1 MATEAAR
8 NTAQEECPFSGPPA
22 ALEPVNGQS
31 REVGFAIPESLQG
44 FTGGECLTQ
53 EDLII
58 PRYKIVQPT
67 SKTGNPGTFLC
78 NLTGEETESLHVA
91 VVKIHKGRIMW
102 DKENPSREEPL
113 CRSYDYM
120 TPDPSIKD
128 PPSPL
133 CAKMIKNPRTGKDVP
148 VQVCKMGSWEG
159 DERPP
164 CGTVYNLLCISLD
177 EDGLPFWI
185 TLHGASIKAVKNY
198 ASSVM
203 LRRKPFWVLRTTL
216 TLALKTEPHR
226 HYVAQ
231 FSMPK
236 AISPEMEEE
245 IVPQVDAL
253 KDADVRRTF
262 EAEEAAAMEWEN
274 REPGADEAEDP
285 DKPTFMK
292 G

>member
-1 MATEAAR
+1 MSTESAR
-8 NTAQEECPFSGPPA
+8 NTT
-22 ALEPVNGQS
+22 LELVNGQS
-31 REVGFAIPESLQG
+31 REVGFVIPESLQG

-67 SKTGNPGTFLC
+67 SKTGTQGTFLC

-102 DKENPSREEPL
+102 DKDNPSKEEPL

-120 TPDPSIKD
+120 TPDPEIKD

-133 CAKMIKNPRTGKDVP
+133 CAKMVKTRTGKDVP
-148 VQVCKMGSWEG
+148 VQVCKMGSWEKEG
-159 DERPP
+159 DQRPP
-164 CGTVYNLLCISLD
+164 CGTVYNLLCISL

-185 TLHGASIKAVKNY
+185 TLHGASIKAVKSY

-203 LRRKPFWVLRTTL
+203 LRRKPFWVMQTTL

-226 HYVAQ
+226 HYIAQ

-245 IVPQVDAL
+245 IIPQVEAL

-262 EAEEAAAMEWEN
+262 EAEEAAAMEGEM
-274 REPGADEAEDP
+274 REPGADEAED
-285 DKPTFMK
+285 DEKPTFMK